1 MVEHREYRSPMGI
14 KVYMLI
20 ETLAGKQPIVTEA
33 MRALPNVS
41 QSDVVTGPYDVIS
54 LLDVPD
60 LNALDDLTM
69 ARIHGIDGV
78 VRTTTCISLREA

>member
-1 MVEHREYRSPMGI
+1 MGI

-20 ETLAGKQPIVTEA
+20 ETLAGKQPTVAEA

-41 QSDVVTGPYDVIS
+41 QSDPVTGPYDVIS
-54 LLDVPD
+54 LIDVPD
-60 LNALDDLTM
+60 LNALDDLAI

-78 VRTTTCISLREA
+78 VRTTTCVSLQES